1 MGRLPHPA
9 GEGRLETKEKAPI
22 AECLPQMG
30 SLRIHPPLS
39 CFMTAAGESR
49 GAGGTIGCRY
59 PLASYTR
66 IVPQKSTVR
75 VRTFTNLIDTIL

>member
-39 CFMTAAGESR
+39 CVNPAGVHA
-49 GAGGTIGCRY
+49 GAPGGCRY